1 MRRDGGRMG
10 GTEMSMSLYHID
22 RELEN
27 LIDQE
32 TGEVLDF
39 DAFEALQM
47 ARDAKIEG
55 VLCWTKNLAAEAK
68 AIREEEKELAERRKE
83 LERKREKLLD
93 YAEKALGGAAFQTA
107 KCAVTY
113 RKSTAVEI
121 TDMDAVVQ
129 WCMDNGYDGKITYAQ
144 PTVSKTDIA
153 PLLKSGMAVTGAELC
168 ERSNM
173 GVK

>member
-1 MRRDGGRMG
+1 MN
-10 GTEMSMSLYHID
+10 MSLYHID
-22 RELEN
+22 QELEN

-68 AIREEEKELAERRKE
+68 AIREEEKELAERRKAME
-83 LERKREKLLD
+83 SKREKLLA
-93 YAEKALGGAAFQTA
+93 YAERALGGAAFQTA
-107 KCAVTY
+107 RCAVTY

-129 WCMDNGYDGKITYAQ
+129 WCMDNGYDGKITFTQ

-153 PLLKSGMAVTGAELC
+153 PLLKSGVSVTGAELC
-168 ERSNM
+168 EKLNM

>member
-1 MRRDGGRMG
+1 
-10 GTEMSMSLYHID
+10 MSMSLYHID
-22 RELEN
+22 QELEN

-68 AIREEEKELAERRKE
+68 AIREEEKELAERRKA

-113 RKSTAVEI
+113 SKSTAVEI

-129 WCMDNGYDGKITYAQ
+129 WCMTAMFAACGWRRREWYIRISPITR
-144 PTVSKTDIA
+144 
-153 PLLKSGMAVTGAELC
+153 
-168 ERSNM
+168 RSIWLTIL
-173 GVK
+173 

>member
-1 MRRDGGRMG
+1 
-10 GTEMSMSLYHID
+10 MSLSLYHID
-22 RELEN
+22 QALEN
-27 LIDQE
+27 LVDHE

-39 DAFEALQM
+39 DAFEELQM

-55 VLCWTKNLAAEAK
+55 IVCWTKNLAAEAN
-68 AIREEEKELAERRKE
+68 AIREEEKELAERRRA
-83 LERKREKLLD
+83 LEAKRDKLLGYVD
-93 YAEKALGGAAFQTA
+93 RALDGAPFQTA

-121 TDMDAVVQ
+121 TNMDAVVQ

>member
-1 MRRDGGRMG
+1 MG
-10 GTEMSMSLYHID
+10 LSLYHID
-22 RELEN
+22 QALEA

-32 TGEVLDF
+32 TGELLDY
-39 DAFEALQM
+39 DAFEQLQM
-47 ARDAKIEG
+47 DREHKIENM
-55 VLCWTKNLAAEAK
+55 VCWSKSLDAEAK
-68 AIREEEKELAERRKE
+68 AIRDEEKELAERRRTM
-83 LERKREKLLD
+83 ERKRDRLRDYVDRALD
-93 YAEKALGGAAFQTA
+93 GRPFQTA
-107 KCAVTY
+107 KCSVTY

-129 WCMDNGYDGKITYAQ
+129 WCMDNGYDGKITYSQ

-153 PLLKSGMAVTGAELC
+153 PLLKSGVAVAGAELC

>member
-1 MRRDGGRMG
+1 MNR
-10 GTEMSMSLYHID
+10 L
-22 RELEN
+22 
-27 LIDQE
+27 
-32 TGEVLDF
+32 
-39 DAFEALQM
+39 
-47 ARDAKIEG
+47 
-55 VLCWTKNLAAEAK
+55 
-68 AIREEEKELAERRKE
+68 KER
-83 LERKREKLLD
+83 REKLLD

>member
-1 MRRDGGRMG
+1 MYVALYLNALSRKTLVPIQAVIWTA
-10 GTEMSMSLYHID
+10 GT
-22 RELEN
+22 
-27 LIDQE
+27 
-32 TGEVLDF
+32 VL
-39 DAFEALQM
+39 L
-47 ARDAKIEG
+47 G
-55 VLCWTKNLAAEAK
+55 TW
-68 AIREEEKELAERRKE
+68 
-83 LERKREKLLD
+83 LLD

>member
-1 MRRDGGRMG
+1 
-10 GTEMSMSLYHID
+10 MSMSLYHID
-22 RELEN
+22 RELES
-27 LIDQE
+27 LVDHE

-39 DAFEALQM
+39 EAFEALQM

-68 AIREEEKELAERRKE
+68 AIREEEKELADRRKE
-83 LERKREKLLD
+83 LEHKREKLLD
-93 YAEKALGGAAFQTA
+93 YAERALGGAAFQTA

-113 RKSTAVEI
+113 RKSKAVEI

-129 WCMDNGYDGKITYAQ
+129 WCMDNGYDGKVTYTA
-144 PTVSKTDIA
+144 PTVNKSDITA
-153 PLLKSGMAVTGAELC
+153 LLKAGTAIDGAELVT
-168 ERSNM
+168 RMNM

>member
-1 MRRDGGRMG
+1 
-10 GTEMSMSLYHID
+10 MSMSLYHID
-22 RELEN
+22 RELES

-93 YAEKALGGAAFQTA
+93 YAGKALGGAAFQTA

-129 WCMDNGYDGKITYAQ
+129 WCMDNGYDGKVTYAA
-144 PTVSKTDIA
+144 PTVAKSDIA
-153 PLLKSGMAVTGAELC
+153 PLLKAGVAVDGAEIA
-168 ERSNM
+168 ERMNM

>member
-1 MRRDGGRMG
+1 
-10 GTEMSMSLYHID
+10 MSMSLYHID
-22 RELEN
+22 QALEN
-27 LIDQE
+27 LVDHE

-39 DAFEALQM
+39 DAFEELQM

-55 VLCWTKNLAAEAK
+55 IVCWTKNLAAEAK
-68 AIREEEKELAERRKE
+68 AIWEEEKELAERRRA
-83 LERKREKLLD
+83 LEAKRDKLLGYVD
-93 YAEKALGGAAFQTA
+93 RALDGAPFQTA
-107 KCAVTY
+107 RCSVTY

-121 TDMDAVVQ
+121 TSMEALVK
-129 WCMDNGYDGKITYAQ
+129 WCMDNGYGGKVTYAA

-153 PLLKSGMAVTGAELC
+153 PLLKSGMAVIGAELC

>member
-1 MRRDGGRMG
+1 
-10 GTEMSMSLYHID
+10 MSMSLYHID
-22 RELEN
+22 RELES

-68 AIREEEKELAERRKE
+68 AIREEEKELADRRKE

-129 WCMDNGYDGKITYAQ
+129 WCMDNGYDGKITYSQ
-144 PTVSKTDIA
+144 PTVSKMDIA
-153 PLLKSGMAVTGAELC
+153 PLLKSGVAVAGAELC

>member
-1 MRRDGGRMG
+1 
-10 GTEMSMSLYHID
+10 MSMSLYHID
-22 RELEN
+22 RELES
-27 LIDQE
+27 LVDHE

-39 DAFEALQM
+39 EAFEALQM

-68 AIREEEKELAERRKE
+68 AIREEEKELADRRKE

-121 TDMDAVVQ
+121 TDMDAVVR

-153 PLLKSGMAVTGAELC
+153 PLLKAGMAVTGAELC